1 VLVAGDGGGEVALDV
16 VAAEPRALGDDH
28 ALAGPGEPDLGE
40 DLERDRLGVGRR
52 VVGHLGGAR

>member
-28 ALAGPGEPDLGE
+28 ALAG
-40 DLERDRLGVGRR
+40 R
-52 VVGHLGGAR
+52 